1 MMNVF
6 TKELEEHKKTIEK
19 IYYLD
24 EIIIKV
30 SEEITKAI
38 KRGNKIL
45 IFGNGGSASDAQ
57 HMAGELINRFLKER
71 EPYPAIALTTDTSVL
86 TSIANDYS
94 FKYIFSK
101 QIEALAKEKDIV
113 IGITTSG
120 YSENVIEALKEAR
133 RKDCITVGFL
143 GKDGGE
149 AKNFCHYPVV
159 VPVSSTPRIQEMHI
173 FIIHTICKIVEETVD
188 NR

>member
-6 TKELEEHKKTIEK
+6 TEEWEEHKKTIEK
-19 IYYLD
+19 IYYLN
-24 EIIIKV
+24 EIIVKV
-30 SEEITKAI
+30 SIEITKAI

-45 IFGNGGSASDAQ
+45 IFGNGGSAADAQ

-71 EPYPAIALTTDTSVL
+71 EPYPAIALTTDTSIL

-94 FKYIFSK
+94 FKYVFSK
-101 QIEALAKEKDIV
+101 QIEALAKEKDV
-113 IGITTSG
+113 AIGITTSG
-120 YSENVIEALKEAR
+120 YSENVIQGLKKAKE
-133 RKDCITVGFL
+133 KNCITVGFL
-143 GKDGGE
+143 GKDGGKT
-149 AKNFCHYPVV
+149 KNFCHYPVI